1 MTSNTNIPTVPPAV
15 LRTVALLPPEATRSS
30 RQIGE
35 YIHKAT
41 G

>member
-1 MTSNTNIPTVPPAV
+1 MTSNTDIPTVPPVV
-15 LRTVALLPPEATRSS
+15 LRIVATLAPEATRSS

-35 YIHKAT
+35 YIPKAT